1 LCRFCGGIVASG
13 GWGAAGEV
21 EGDGEAEE
29 GEGGEDSFGCG
40 GERGEWVHSAAKAAF
55 GNGGV
60 NV

>member
-1 LCRFCGGIVASG
+1 
-13 GWGAAGEV
+13 V